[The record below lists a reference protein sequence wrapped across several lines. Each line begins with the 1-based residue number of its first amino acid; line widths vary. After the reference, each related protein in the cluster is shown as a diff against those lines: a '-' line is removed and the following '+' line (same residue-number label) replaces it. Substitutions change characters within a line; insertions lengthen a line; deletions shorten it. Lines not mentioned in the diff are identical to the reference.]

1 MGIHLR
7 PLTEINDT
15 EMNERICATCEHL
28 EQGGSSWL
36 KRCRYKEAHDI
47 FQAACSRYSYMYERD
62 VFGETKYSK
71 LIAAGL
77 IADATAFSE
86 AKDRRFK

>member
-1 MGIHLR
+1 M
-7 PLTEINDT
+7 E
-15 EMNERICATCEHL
+15 EKICATCENL
-28 EQGGSSWL
+28 EQGGSGWI
-36 KRCRYKEAHDI
+36 KRCRYKKAHDI

-77 IADATAFSE
+77 IVDATAYSD